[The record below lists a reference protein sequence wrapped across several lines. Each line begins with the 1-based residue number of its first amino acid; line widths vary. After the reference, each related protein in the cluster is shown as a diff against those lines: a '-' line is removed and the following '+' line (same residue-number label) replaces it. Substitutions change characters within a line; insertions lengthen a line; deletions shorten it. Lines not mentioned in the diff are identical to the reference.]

1 MSKKAEVRY
10 YEELFDNHKKT
21 VYNLWKTLNPII
33 NPKKGK
39 SFSVINKLKIDR

>member
-33 NPKKGK
+33 YPKKGK